1 MDPRKPNKGDE
12 THPSGTLLIV
22 QVRAVNVV
30 TRLSQLG
37 LTVDTL
43 NGSGLG
49 MAVSG
54 WPKVA
59 TTTLDAALCTLSSAL
74 RLFQVG
80 LTVPG
85 RPQAPLIG

>member
-1 MDPRKPNKGDE
+1 MDLRKPNKGDD
-12 THPSGTLLIV
+12 THPSGTLRIV

-30 TRLSQLG
+30 TRLSQVG
-37 LTVDTL
+37 LTLDTL
-43 NGSGLG
+43 KGSGLG

-59 TTTLDAALCTLSSAL
+59 TTKLDSAFCTLSSTL
-74 RLFQVG
+74 RILQVG